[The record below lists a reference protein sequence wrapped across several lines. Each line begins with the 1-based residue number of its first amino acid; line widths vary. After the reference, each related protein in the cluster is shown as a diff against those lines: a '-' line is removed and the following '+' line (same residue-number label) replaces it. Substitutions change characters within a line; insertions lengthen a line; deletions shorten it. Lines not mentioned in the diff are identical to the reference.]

1 MIGLVVMM
9 LVGFAATGSF
19 AVGGAM
25 AAVNTCIGLSMYVVY
40 ERLWSR
46 VSWGRNG

>member
-1 MIGLVVMM
+1 MMM
-9 LVGFAATGSF
+9 LVGFVATGSF

-25 AAVNTCIGLSMYVVY
+25 AAVNTGIGLSMYMVY

-46 VSWGRNG
+46 VHWGRNG